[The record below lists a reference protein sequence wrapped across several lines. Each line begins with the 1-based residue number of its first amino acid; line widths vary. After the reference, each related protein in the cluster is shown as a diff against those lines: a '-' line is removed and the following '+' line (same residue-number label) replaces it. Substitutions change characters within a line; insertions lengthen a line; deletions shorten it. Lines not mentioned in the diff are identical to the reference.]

1 MNDDD
6 LKKLWKSQP
15 ASNAAFA
22 MDQLKRGAQ
31 RFQRRVAARN
41 ALEYLAC
48 VAVVACFANYL
59 VVFPFPVMRAGS
71 VLLILGTVLVAWQ
84 LHKRASN
91 RGPLPAELGGRPW
104 LEFHLRQL
112 TRQRDALR
120 NVWLWYVAPFVPG
133 IVVFRWG
140 VETELGISAPFARG
154 WTANLSI
161 AAVFLLVIAYNRF
174 VARRLQKR
182 IDQLQEEAAE

>member
-91 RGPLPAELGGRPW
+91 RGPLPGELGERPW

-182 IDQLQEEAAE
+182 IDQLQQEAAE